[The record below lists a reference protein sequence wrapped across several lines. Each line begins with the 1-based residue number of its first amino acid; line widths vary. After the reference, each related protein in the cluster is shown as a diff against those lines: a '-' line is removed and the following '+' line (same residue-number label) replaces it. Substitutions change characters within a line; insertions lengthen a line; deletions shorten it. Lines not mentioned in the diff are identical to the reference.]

1 MNLMFPLWF
10 VFLGGSLQCWV
21 VFIFLVRT
29 LKVFNL
35 VLKMKSTAFIKLG
48 NFNDD
53 LNDNLL
59 VGTLPSEN

>member
-10 VFLGGSLQCWV
+10 VFLGGSFQCWV

-29 LKVFNL
+29 LKVFSL
-35 VLKMKSTAFIKLG
+35 ILKMKLTIFIELG